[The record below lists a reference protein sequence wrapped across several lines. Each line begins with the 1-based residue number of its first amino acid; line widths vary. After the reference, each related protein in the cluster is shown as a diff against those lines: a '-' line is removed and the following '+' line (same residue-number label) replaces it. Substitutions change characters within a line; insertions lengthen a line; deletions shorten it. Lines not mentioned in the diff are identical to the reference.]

1 MTQRANPPVAW
12 IRLSMGHRFLRLQL
26 CYSGSPRTCAV
37 WQYIFCVNW
46 LKETSLCT
54 YITGTKGRTIS
65 IFSIRQITGDWV
77 SYRVFL
83 RSHLLDAKNQ
93 CHSQPREGKLC
104 PLALFSVTSKQWAPC
119 VGSFN
124 IFNWIYTQQTSV
136 DSLIAVGWLGCKY
149 HMSTKSANVYN
160 TTGWNWM
167 KKESINCSKHYCEPW
182 ILMVTCILPHI
193 GPTPR
198 RHPFHL
204 WRSCKQLVPCC
215 SGCSNMGH
223 ICLWNI
229 YRHVSESML
238 YK

>member
-1 MTQRANPPVAW
+1 MFNP
-12 IRLSMGHRFLRLQL
+12 STNCGLR
-26 CYSGSPRTCAV
+26 
-37 WQYIFCVNW
+37 
-46 LKETSLCT
+46 
-54 YITGTKGRTIS
+54 
-65 IFSIRQITGDWV
+65 V

-83 RSHLLDAKNQ
+83 RSPLLDAKNQ

-124 IFNWIYTQQTSV
+124 WIYTQQTSV
-136 DSLIAVGWLGCKY
+136 DSLIAMGWLGCKY
-149 HMSTKSANVYN
+149 HMPTKSTNVYN
-160 TTGWNWM
+160 TTGWYWM

-193 GPTPR
+193 GPMPL

-215 SGCSNMGH
+215 LGCSKMRH